1 MPNVPSEETAA
12 NCVNDLFF
20 DNTKIENLTK
30 EDVCDLLSA
39 LAKNSLY
46 HQIDGEAMGSR

>member
-1 MPNVPSEETAA
+1 MPNIPSEETTE

-30 EDVCDLLSA
+30 EDVCELLSA
-39 LAKNSLY
+39 PAKK
-46 HQIDGEAMGSR
+46 